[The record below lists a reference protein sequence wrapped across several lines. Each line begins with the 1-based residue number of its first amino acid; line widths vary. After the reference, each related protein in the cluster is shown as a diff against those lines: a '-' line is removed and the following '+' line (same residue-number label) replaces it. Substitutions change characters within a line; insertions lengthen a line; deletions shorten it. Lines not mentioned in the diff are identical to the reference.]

1 MKVKMREKI
10 KYIAK
15 GMKRKI
21 HERRKLNMKKLWIK
35 ERKYDRIGMKD
46 KLG

>member
-1 MKVKMREKI
+1 MKVKTRENI

-21 HERRKLNMKKLWIK
+21 HERRKLNMKKKKNDEQKRGNMVEL
-35 ERKYDRIGMKD
+35 E
-46 KLG
+46 